1 MGVAFQLVHNRTVYC
16 AIVATDLHL
25 RVSEEAALPNLEWTS
40 PNDSNSALDGP
51 RVLHGGGERRKS
63 TKSIRKLEPVLLPV
77 LAEAREQAS
86 KGLAT

>member
-1 MGVAFQLVHNRTVYC
+1 MGRDRAVDSTVSFDIAFARHRF
-16 AIVATDLHL
+16 
-25 RVSEEAALPNLEWTS
+25 ALPNLEWTS

>member
-1 MGVAFQLVHNRTVYC
+1 MTVERGQGAWEADWGQQRCDNRF
-16 AIVATDLHL
+16 
-25 RVSEEAALPNLEWTS
+25 ALPNLEWTS